1 MIALFS
7 CMLLYMLILRVLPFG
22 PLCWNPD
29 AACPRRG
36 GRETKTVTRSSADRR
51 RFIATKFSTLIMVKV
66 KWFCIVPGCKSNSK
80 APGHFFP
87 KNPTLS
93 QKWKEIVNNSIIFN
107 TSSEDLRKYRV
118 HLHFLPEDYIYS
130 VNRRILKHNAV
141 PSLNICNAQT
151 VNTEVNDINTTEQHS
166 QSETSITEIHL
177 EFEANTTDNELHL
190 QSQTS
195 HECNETST
203 STTELHLESEANTTN
218 NELHSQSQNSH
229 EFNETSTSNF
239 ICAETSALQND
250 QNNIADKE
258 VNRPSTPSTPSTSRN
273 ILSSVTRQCH
283 LTPRAQKLYK
293 KTVKLAKERN
303 RIKRQIIDYKTRLK
317 DAKKFSNTQ
326 FYKKFNSLTPTQRL
340 FFDMQLRNTKYA
352 PKGRRFTLEEKILA
366 LSLYKQSGACY
377 KLLSKLFVLP
387 SPTTLKYLL
396 RIISLQP
403 ESNKFIFEHLR
414 QHVARM
420 NDERDKLCVLMWDE
434 MSLEA
439 NLQYDQS
446 NDKIIGF
453 EDWEHKRTSLLAD
466 HVLVFMARGIWT
478 GWKIPLSYNFCK
490 SQTKSPQLL
499 RCIKKIVNELTQAG
513 LTIVA
518 TVCDQGGPNMTVIK
532 KLLDDSRS
540 KCIQTGQEYRGTIE
554 LFGQNIVPIY
564 DPPHFLK
571 GIRNNL
577 LYKNL
582 EINVTN
588 SETNER
594 QFATWDVIELAY
606 KMDINTNTLNRQM
619 PTLTDE
625 HVIK

>member
-7 CMLLYMLILRVLPFG
+7 CMLLYMLILKVLPFG

-66 KWFCIVPGCKSNSK
+66 EWFCIVPGCKSNSK

-118 HLHFLPEDYIYS
+118 CHLHFLPEDYIYS

-203 STTELHLESEANTTN
+203 STTELHLESEANTTDN
-218 NELHSQSQNSH
+218 ELHLQSQTSHECNETSTSTTELHLESETNTTDNELHSQSQNSH

-273 ILSSVTRQCH
+273 ILGSVTRQCH

-303 RIKRQIIDYKTRLK
+303 RMKRQIIDYKTRLK

-352 PKGRRFTLEEKILA
+352 PKVNFKILFNE
-366 LSLYKQSGACY
+366 LKS
-377 KLLSKLFVLP
+377 
-387 SPTTLKYLL
+387 TLKSTCPERSSQYL
-396 RIISLQP
+396 
-403 ESNKFIFEHLR
+403 NNIF
-414 QHVARM
+414 
-420 NDERDKLCVLMWDE
+420 
-434 MSLEA
+434 
-439 NLQYDQS
+439 
-446 NDKIIGF
+446 F
-453 EDWEHKRTSLLAD
+453 EL
-466 HVLVFMARGIWT
+466 
-478 GWKIPLSYNFCK
+478 
-490 SQTKSPQLL
+490 
-499 RCIKKIVNELTQAG
+499 
-513 LTIVA
+513 
-518 TVCDQGGPNMTVIK
+518 
-532 KLLDDSRS
+532 
-540 KCIQTGQEYRGTIE
+540 
-554 LFGQNIVPIY
+554 
-564 DPPHFLK
+564 
-571 GIRNNL
+571 
-577 LYKNL
+577 
-582 EINVTN
+582 
-588 SETNER
+588 
-594 QFATWDVIELAY
+594 
-606 KMDINTNTLNRQM
+606 
-619 PTLTDE
+619 
-625 HVIK
+625 